1 MAIIDQQR
9 EENYQEYLRLLCDS
23 DYNDVTFDEKS
34 GGVSAVHILHH
45 FDKQTG
51 PFGTRRGDYEIAV
64 VSMLRNKGYRIL
76 LLPEECKTTHLKS
89 CDCLLNDCQAEIKTV
104 EGDGH
109 WAVRT
114 KIYDSIKQ
122 GAEIL
127 ILYFPQT
134 QLFSIDRIT
143 EGWQMNDDYIRE
155 YQPTMRPI
163 SRIIAVV
170 GSSVLDI
177 TKPSG

>member
-104 EGDGH
+104 DPYAWKACAGGIYKGTQGF
-109 WAVRT
+109 VR
-114 KIYDSIKQ
+114 
-122 GAEIL
+122 GNRN
-127 ILYFPQT
+127 PQP
-134 QLFSIDRIT
+134 
-143 EGWQMNDDYIRE
+143 G
-155 YQPTMRPI
+155 
-163 SRIIAVV
+163 
-170 GSSVLDI
+170 G
-177 TKPSG
+177 